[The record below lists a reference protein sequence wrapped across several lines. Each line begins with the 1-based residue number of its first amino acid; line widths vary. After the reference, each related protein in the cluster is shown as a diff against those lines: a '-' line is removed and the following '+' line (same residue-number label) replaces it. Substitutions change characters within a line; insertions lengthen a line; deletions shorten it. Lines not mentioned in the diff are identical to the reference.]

1 MHGAAVLAEQ
11 PHEALL
17 ARIRKIPE
25 RLDARRLELALRRGA
40 DAAEGP
46 HRKRREELAFR
57 SGEDGRQAPRLVH
70 VGGDLRNGLG
80 RADADRARDA
90 ELLDAALDALGYQ
103 DRMLAVD
110 LVGGDVQKRLVD
122 AHLLDERRLLMED
135 SHDGVGHLAIAIE
148 TALRP
153 DRVGTEALRL
163 RRGHG

>member
-1 MHGAAVLAEQ
+1 MPADLSLRSAAA
-11 PHEALL
+11 PM
-17 ARIRKIPE
+17 P
-25 RLDARRLELALRRGA
+25 LRV
-40 DAAEGP
+40 
-46 HRKRREELAFR
+46 RKRREELAFR

-70 VGGDLRNGLG
+70 IRSDLRNGLG

-90 ELLDAALDALGYQ
+90 ELLDEALDALGCQ

-153 DRVGTEALRL
+153 DRVGTEALRM